1 MQKQYKMTME
11 HLVSLHA
18 ELDYIKTV
26 REQEV
31 AEQIKIARGFGDL
44 SENSEY
50 DEAKNEQGKVGS
62 RKAELEDIIPNAVVT
77 DFGAERLDELKKEL
91 EEQKATGE
99 PAAAAKAAALDKLR
113 RPDDP
118 AAESDYNDAKAEHD
132 KICSRIRAL
141 EFAIPEFENR
151 IRSGAVEHT
160 ASEKGVG
167 IGARVRISF
176 LGGYKFAGKGEL
188 EFTLVGSQEA
198 SMKDMANLR
207 LSDESPIGKALMG
220 AHVGSTVTIEAP
232 AATFQCKVQE
242 ISR

>member
-118 AAESDYNDAKAEHD
+118 AAESDYNPYDRWCAEQG
-132 KICSRIRAL
+132 R
-141 EFAIPEFENR
+141 
-151 IRSGAVEHT
+151 
-160 ASEKGVG
+160 
-167 IGARVRISF
+167 F
-176 LGGYKFAGKGEL
+176 LR
-188 EFTLVGSQEA
+188 T
-198 SMKDMANLR
+198 
-207 LSDESPIGKALMG
+207 
-220 AHVGSTVTIEAP
+220 
-232 AATFQCKVQE
+232 
-242 ISR
+242 